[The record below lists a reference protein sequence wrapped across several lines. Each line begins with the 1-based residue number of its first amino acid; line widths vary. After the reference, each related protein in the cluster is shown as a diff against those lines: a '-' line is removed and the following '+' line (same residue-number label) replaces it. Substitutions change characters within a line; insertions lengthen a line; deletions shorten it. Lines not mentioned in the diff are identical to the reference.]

1 MQVVEFENLFNNLEE
16 IKDFKEQQEKLV
28 IPNNSLR

>member
-28 IPNNSLR
+28 IPNK